1 MENSAEASRGSRIGR
16 AGLRQIALH
25 RVVTAALS
33 IVIVLA
39 VAIVVTN
46 DNASADGTCETHY
59 PYRVYDGHGHDG
71 DGDGVGCEWNP
82 GGPSSSGSS
91 SSSSSSFRS
100 SGYDRD
106 NWSYD
111 SSAARSRLGC
121 SGSEHVDHVVALK
134 EAYDSGASSWSNAR
148 KRQFANDPLNQWC
161 LDAGLN
167 VSKSDGDLAEWS
179 GGSCIQRQHI
189 AEVTV
194 AVKAKYGLATD
205 SAERRANQA
214 AIAESCGAAPTS
226 QPTQPAPSTSTTTTA
241 GPTTDSTDNA
251 ASSASV
257 GSGSPSSISLR
268 PVSSSEQGGA
278 ASDGP
283 SIVIDGPS
291 EQAAEPW
298 TASYLFRLVSS
309 HEVVALWQWSGEEWL
324 MYAAVEGQ
332 AVPGSTDF
340 QVTAHDAIQVTI
352 E

>member
-25 RVVTAALS
+25 RVVIAALS

-91 SSSSSSFRS
+91 SSSSSRY

-148 KRQFANDPLNQWC
+148 KRQFANDPLNEWC

-167 VSKSDGDLAEWS
+167 VSKSDGDLAEWT
-179 GGSCIQRQHI
+179 GGSCTQRQHI

-226 QPTQPAPSTSTTTTA
+226 QLTQPAPSTSTTT
-241 GPTTDSTDNA
+241 GQTTDSTDNA

-278 ASDGP
+278 ASDDA

-291 EQAAEPW
+291 EQAAEQW
-298 TASYLFRLVSS
+298 TASYLFRLVAR

-324 MYAAVEGQ
+324 MYAAVDGQ

>member
-1 MENSAEASRGSRIGR
+1 MENSADASRGCRIGR

-179 GGSCIQRQHI
+179 GGSCTQRQHI

-226 QPTQPAPSTSTTTTA
+226 QPTQPAPSTSTTT
-241 GPTTDSTDNA
+241 GQTTDSTDNA

-278 ASDGP
+278 ASDDA

-298 TASYLFRLVSS
+298 TASYLFRLVAS
-309 HEVVALWQWSGEEWL
+309 HRVVALWQWSGEEWL
-324 MYAAVEGQ
+324 MYAAVDGKV
-332 AVPGSTDF
+332 VPGSTDF

>member
-1 MENSAEASRGSRIGR
+1 MENSADASRGCRIGR
-16 AGLRQIALH
+16 AGLKQSSLH
-25 RVVTAALS
+25 RVVIAALS

-46 DNASADGTCETHY
+46 DNASSDGTCETHY

-91 SSSSSSFRS
+91 SSSSSSSRS

-179 GGSCIQRQHI
+179 GGSCTQRQHI

-226 QPTQPAPSTSTTTTA
+226 QPTQPAPSTSTTT
-241 GPTTDSTDNA
+241 GQTTDSTDNA

-278 ASDGP
+278 ASDDA

-291 EQAAEPW
+291 EQAAEQW
-298 TASYLFRLVSS
+298 TASYLFRLVAR

-324 MYAAVEGQ
+324 MYAAVDGQ